1 MINIAEFTQG
11 IDSIIQCNIIPILV
25 DKLNEEKD
33 ENILI
38 LILSL
43 LKILIEGEAAPLVIQ
58 GSDVLPRLNNHL
70 KSTNATIRE
79 LSAMNIGSI
88 SYNSLGKEQTI
99 DAGSI
104 QPLCEMLTDNVSEVR
119 TASTRALS
127 SLAQQKEG
135 KVQIYDLDKLNE
147 IIKLLYDQ
155 NDQTR
160 LNTVQVICS
169 VGEYPPAKEKFKEC
183 LPKLKELVTK
193 EKDDSPLASK
203 YAQQAIDTITWMP

>member
-1 MINIAEFTQG
+1 VPKIRDLFNDGIVEIRANAYNAMINIAEFTYG
-11 IDSIIQCNIIPILV
+11 IDSIIQCNIVLFLV

-58 GSDVLPRLNNHL
+58 GSDVLPRLNAHL
-70 KSTNATIRE
+70 KSENFKIRE
-79 LSAMNIGSI
+79 LSALNIGSI
-88 SYNSLGKEQTI
+88 SYNSLGKEHTI
-99 DAGSI
+99 EAGSI
-104 QPLCEMLTDNVSEVR
+104 PPLTQMLTDTVSEVR

-147 IIKLLYDQ
+147 VIKLLYDQ

-160 LNTVQVICS
+160 LNTV
-169 VGEYPPAKEKFKEC
+169 
-183 LPKLKELVTK
+183 
-193 EKDDSPLASK
+193 
-203 YAQQAIDTITWMP
+203 